1 MTACLF
7 SDYDRAAL
15 PMKTRG
21 NTDGQDLAEQIEAL
35 LEYGETLLWWDK
47 LSDRSLIGG
56 FGKTLTLFTLLV
68 NAAILLLI
76 FVPALLPET
85 SSFGW
90 LIIPLLIVDCICLL
104 FILLYFAFGLM
115 IGGVNAITDQRVIV
129 ADLHK
134 NKIVRSMRLDS
145 LSSIRVRHD
154 RHDRGNITF
163 FRDETGEARAS
174 SEYPRRLSLTG
185 VRHFNRV
192 MDLLRKQTDGF
203 DDPDS
208 GG

>member
-1 MTACLF
+1 MTTHG
-7 SDYDRAAL
+7 RA
-15 PMKTRG
+15 
-21 NTDGQDLAEQIEAL
+21 DGQDLAEQIEAL
-35 LEYGETLLWWDK
+35 LESGETLLWWDK
-47 LSDRSLIGG
+47 LSDTSLTGG

-85 SSFGW
+85 SSIGW
-90 LIIPLLIVDCICLL
+90 LIVPLLIVDCICLL

-115 IGGVNAITDQRVIV
+115 IGGVNAITNQRVMV

-145 LSSIRVRHD
+145 LSSIRIRHD

-174 SEYPRRLSLTG
+174 AEHPRRLSLSG
-185 VRHFNRV
+185 VRNYNRV
-192 MDLLRKQTDGF
+192 VDLLREQTDGL
-203 DDPDS
+203 DDPAR

>member
-1 MTACLF
+1 MTTHG
-7 SDYDRAAL
+7 RA
-15 PMKTRG
+15 
-21 NTDGQDLAEQIEAL
+21 DGQDLAEQIEAL

-90 LIIPLLIVDCICLL
+90 LIVPLLIVDCICLL

-115 IGGVNAITDQRVIV
+115 TGGVNAITDRRVMV

-145 LSSIRVRHD
+145 LSSIRIRHD
-154 RHDRGNITF
+154 RHNRGNITF

-174 SEYPRRLSLTG
+174 SEHPRRLSLTG

-192 MDLLRKQTDGF
+192 MDLLRKQTDVI